1 MGAFIAIKEN
11 TDFRTAYYRGK
22 SQVHPLLVTY
32 VRRNRLGVTRVGI
45 TAGKKVGKAVRRNR
59 CRRIIRAAY
68 QALQPEVRCGYDIV
82 FVARVRT
89 GSSTSTQVQ
98 AAMQAQLRALGVY
111 GPGGKGGCST

>member
-45 TAGKKVGKAVRRNR
+45 TAGKKVGKAVQRNR

-68 QALQPEVRCGYDIV
+68 QSLQPQVRPGFDIV

-89 GSSTSTQVQ
+89 VTSKSTEVQ
-98 AAMQAQLRALGVY
+98 TAMRVQLCGLGVL
-111 GPGGKGGCST
+111 PAPGKGGCST